1 MSEQT
6 KGAFFRLPA
15 DTKDYLSVDD
25 DNKDKNDIGNCFNQ
39 SKSLLKTLPGNAIDN
54 HSDKLEAEKVAFA
67 DLGSCFLTSD
77 LVFWATFVQFPQIS
91 LANAKTQ
98 TQ

>member
-1 MSEQT
+1 MP
-6 KGAFFRLPA
+6 G

-54 HSDKLEAEKVAFA
+54 HLDKLEAEKVAFA
-67 DLGSCFLTSD
+67 DLGSCPGGINRRETAV
-77 LVFWATFVQFPQIS
+77 VFR
-91 LANAKTQ
+91 LELE
-98 TQ
+98 